1 MNSSL
6 PQGWKEK
13 ELGSISLLGDGAH
26 SKIKRL
32 DTGVL
37 YLTSKNIKKGYLD
50 LSKVDYIS
58 KENYSKY
65 FDTSSNSIK
74 GLKTNDILVGII
86 GSFGTFYLYKYN
98 DNFGISSSI
107 GIIRANK
114 NLVKAKY
121 LMYIISSKYFNKT
134 IEKLKGG
141 SVQGYTNLPTLK
153 KVLIPIPPLNEQKRI
168 ADILSAFDDKIELN
182 NQMNQTLED
191 MATTLFKEW
200 FENFNFPNEQGKP
213 YKDNDGEMKSSELG
227 DIPVDW
233 EVKYLKEISETIS
246 KGTTPKKNEVDGL
259 DSNVYFLKVKDI
271 NNDGTIEFSSLE
283 KIPMEVHQKQL
294 KRSILKT
301 DDILVSIA
309 GTIGRTSIVPSSLDD
324 SNCNQAIAFI
334 RLKNK
339 NVFKKFIY
347 QWIRTLEAQNRIQS
361 GIVQGVQANVSLTT
375 LGDLKIILPSDLI
388 MNKFNSLI
396 NPIFEQIQ
404 QNQQQNQTLK
414 KQRDTLLPKLMSGE
428 IRV

>member
-1 MNSSL
+1 VSNVL
-6 PQGWKEK
+6 PQGWEEK
-13 ELGSISLLGDGAH
+13 KLGEIAFLQRGYD
-26 SKIKRL
+26 
-32 DTGVL
+32 
-37 YLTSKNIKKGYLD
+37 LTN
-50 LSKVDYIS
+50 SKVVKGSFPVVKSNGIDVFHDEFKVKAPGVTTGRSGTLGNVFFIMENFWPHNTSLFVKNFYENDKKFIYYFL
-58 KENYSKY
+58 KTANLENYNSG
-65 FDTSSNSIK
+65 SS
-74 GLKTNDILVGII
+74 V
-86 GSFGTFYLYKYN
+86 
-98 DNFGISSSI
+98 
-107 GIIRANK
+107 
-114 NLVKAKY
+114 
-121 LMYIISSKYFNKT
+121 
-134 IEKLKGG
+134 
-141 SVQGYTNLPTLK
+141 PTLNRNH
-153 KVLIPIPPLNEQKRI
+153 VHNLTFCIPSDINEQKRI

-213 YKDNDGEMKSSELG
+213 YKDNDGEMKSSVLG
-227 DIPVDW
+227 EIPVDW

>member
-1 MNSSL
+1 M
-6 PQGWKEK
+6 P
-13 ELGSISLLGDGAH
+13 
-26 SKIKRL
+26 
-32 DTGVL
+32 
-37 YLTSKNIKKGYLD
+37 
-50 LSKVDYIS
+50 
-58 KENYSKY
+58 
-65 FDTSSNSIK
+65 
-74 GLKTNDILVGII
+74 LKAMRKFTFIIPSDI
-86 GSFGTFYLYKYN
+86 
-98 DNFGISSSI
+98 
-107 GIIRANK
+107 
-114 NLVKAKY
+114 
-121 LMYIISSKYFNKT
+121 
-134 IEKLKGG
+134 
-141 SVQGYTNLPTLK
+141 
-153 KVLIPIPPLNEQKRI
+153 NEQKRI

-414 KQRDTLLPKLMSGE
+414 QQRDTLLPKLMSGE

>member
-1 MNSSL
+1 MSNLVSLFGIVPEDWNVDKIGDIFTLSQGLQISSTKRIQEKKDNYIPLLKITDL
-6 PQGWKEK
+6 PHRRFSEFVT
-13 ELGSISLLGDGAH
+13 
-26 SKIKRL
+26 KIEPQ
-32 DTGVL
+32 
-37 YLTSKNIKKGYLD
+37 
-50 LSKVDYIS
+50 YIAS
-58 KENYSKY
+58 V
-65 FDTSSNSIK
+65 
-74 GLKTNDILVGII
+74 NDIIYTRTGNVGLVYTDVEGCVHNNCFKVNFDRDLFDKYYVYYYLKSKQVFIYSNQVAT
-86 GSFGTFYLYKYN
+86 GSVQKDLTHPSFKSCIFAYPTLNEQNK
-98 DNFGISSSI
+98 I
-107 GIIRANK
+107 GIIIK
-114 NLVKAKY
+114 N
-121 LMYIISSKYFNKT
+121 
-134 IEKLKGG
+134 
-141 SVQGYTNLPTLK
+141 
-153 KVLIPIPPLNEQKRI
+153 
-168 ADILSAFDDKIELN
+168 FDDKIELN

-227 DIPVDW
+227 EIPIDW

-259 DSNVYFLKVKDI
+259 DSNIYFLKVKDI

-283 KIPMEVHQKQL
+283 KIPIEVHQKQL

-339 NVFKKFIY
+339 NVYKKFIY
-347 QWIRTLEAQNRIQS
+347 QWIRTLEVQNRIQS

-375 LGDLKIILPSDLI
+375 LGDLRIILPNDLI

-414 KQRDTLLPKLMSGE
+414 QQRDTLLPKLISGE

>member
-1 MNSSL
+1 VSNVL
-6 PQGWKEK
+6 PQGWEENKLSFLVDIIGGGTPKTYIEEYWNGDIPWLSVKDFNNDNRKVYKTEK
-13 ELGSISLLGDGAH
+13 TITELGLNKSSTRLLQKDELIISARGTVGELAQIPFPMAFNQSCYGLRGKKD
-26 SKIKRL
+26 KL
-32 DTGVL
+32 DNTFL
-37 YLTSKNIKKGYLD
+37 YYGLKNI
-50 LSKVDYIS
+50 LSDIRNNTHGSVFSTITKQT
-58 KENYSKY
+58 
-65 FDTSSNSIK
+65 FDTLSIK
-74 GLKTNDILVGII
+74 FPSDI
-86 GSFGTFYLYKYN
+86 
-98 DNFGISSSI
+98 
-107 GIIRANK
+107 
-114 NLVKAKY
+114 
-121 LMYIISSKYFNKT
+121 
-134 IEKLKGG
+134 
-141 SVQGYTNLPTLK
+141 
-153 KVLIPIPPLNEQKRI
+153 NEQKRI

-213 YKDNDGEMKSSELG
+213 YKDNDGEMKSSVLG
-227 DIPVDW
+227 EIPVDW

-347 QWIRTLEAQNRIQS
+347 QWIRTLEVQNRIQS

-375 LGDLKIILPSDLI
+375 LGDLKIILPNDLI
-388 MNKFNSLI
+388 MNKFNYLI

-414 KQRDTLLPKLMSGE
+414 QQRDTLLPKLMSGE